1 MLGFK
6 KGKGEFMTKQAENN
20 KITAL
25 YCRLSQDDGRDG
37 DSNSIVN
44 QREILTQYCR
54 SNGFHN
60 TQFFVDDGVS
70 GTTFDRPDFQRMQRM
85 IENGEIGTVI
95 VKDLS
100 RFGRNYLDV
109 GKYVEIKYPSLGV
122 RFIAIQENVDTLK
135 NVGTEMMPFNNIFNE
150 WYAAQTSKKIRAVW
164 KAKAEKGERISA
176 TVPYGY
182 KKSEDDPKQWV
193 IDEEPAKIVRYIF
206 QLCIEG
212 LGPTQIAHR
221 VEDKKNLCPT
231 AYFLSV
237 GRKTPNPLPKR
248 GEYAWDTATVKHIL
262 SNRQYTGCTVN
273 FKTTLV
279 SYKVHK
285 TVHNP
290 EEEWQIIP
298 NTQEAI
304 IDEDTFNRVQ
314 ELRDGRRR
322 NTATGRESLFSGL
335 LYCADCA
342 SKLYFCAAKSIKENQ
357 EFHRCSAY
365 KEKRGTCS
373 IHYIREVVLR
383 ETMLDLVKRVALF
396 IQQYE
401 AVFLYMYAKKH
412 NITKETNVR
421 NMKAAIEKDKR
432 RIAEIDTMIE
442 RLYEDNV
449 LGKIPDDRF
458 SKMMGKYEAEQ
469 KALIE
474 AVAKAEHSLKVFEQD
489 KVDLRIFL
497 ETIRKCTDINELT
510 PEIVNRLIK
519 RIEVHK
525 SAKVDGRKR
534 VKLDVYFTAAGL
546 IDIPDENE
554 LREMMEEIRKS
565 A

>member
-1 MLGFK
+1 M
-6 KGKGEFMTKQAENN
+6 
-20 KITAL
+20 
-25 YCRLSQDDGRDG
+25 
-37 DSNSIVN
+37 
-44 QREILTQYCR
+44 
-54 SNGFHN
+54 
-60 TQFFVDDGVS
+60 
-70 GTTFDRPDFQRMQRM
+70 
-85 IENGEIGTVI
+85 
-95 VKDLS
+95 
-100 RFGRNYLDV
+100 
-109 GKYVEIKYPSLGV
+109 

-164 KAKAEKGERISA
+164 KAKAEKGERVSS

-182 KKSEDDPKQWV
+182 KKSEDDPKQWIV
-193 IDEEPAKIVRYIF
+193 DEPAARVVRRIF
-206 QLCIEG
+206 ALCIEG

-221 VEDKKNLCPT
+221 LEDEMVICPT
-231 AYFLSV
+231 TYYMSI
-237 GRKTPNPLPKR
+237 GQKTSKPMPKR
-248 GEYAWDTATVKHIL
+248 GEYAWETSTIKHIL
-262 SNRQYTGCTVN
+262 ANRQYTGCTVN

-335 LYCADCA
+335 LYCADCG

-373 IHYIREVVLR
+373 IHYIREVVAK
-383 ETMLDLVKRVALF
+383 EIVQELVWRVAMF

-401 AVFLYMYAKKH
+401 AVFLYMYSKKH
-412 NITKETNVR
+412 NLTKAADVR
-421 NMKAAIEKDKR
+421 NMKAEIERNKR
-432 RIAEIDTMIE
+432 RNSEIDTMIE
-442 RLYEDNV
+442 GLYEANV
-449 LGKIPDDRF
+449 LGKITDERF
-458 SKMMGKYEAEQ
+458 SKMMGKYEAQQ
-469 KALIE
+469 KTLIE
-474 AVAKAEHSLKVFEQD
+474 ETAKLERALEQAEQD
-489 KVDLRIFL
+489 KVDLRVFL
-497 ETIRKCTDINELT
+497 ETIRKCTDIKELT
-510 PEIVNRLIK
+510 PALVNRLIQ

-525 SAKVDGRKR
+525 SEKVDGRKR
-534 VKLDVYFTAAGL
+534 VKLDIYFTAVGL

-554 LREMMEEIRKS
+554 IREMIEEIQKS

>member
-1 MLGFK
+1 MI
-6 KGKGEFMTKQAENN
+6 KQAEN

-25 YCRLSQDDGRDG
+25 YCRLSQDDGREG
-37 DSNSIVN
+37 ESNSISN
-44 QREILTQYCR
+44 QKEILAQFAR
-54 SNGFHN
+54 ANGFHN
-60 TQFFVDDGVS
+60 TMFFVDDGIS

-109 GKYVEIKYPSLGV
+109 GEYLEIKYPTLGV

-135 NVGTEMMPFNNIFNE
+135 NTGTEMMPFNNIFNE

-164 KAKAEKGERISA
+164 KSKAEKGERISQ
-176 TVPYGY
+176 TVPHGY
-182 KKSEDDPKQWV
+182 KKSEDNPKQWI
-193 IDEEPAKIVRYIF
+193 IDEPAAKVVRYIF

-221 VEDKKNLCPT
+221 LEDERILCPT
-231 AYFLSV
+231 AYAMAN

-248 GEYAWDTATVKHIL
+248 GEYAWDGATVKHIL
-262 SNRQYTGCTVN
+262 ANRQYTGCTVN

-314 ELRDGRRR
+314 ELREGRRR

-335 LYCADCA
+335 LYCADCK
-342 SKLYFCAAKSIKENQ
+342 SKLYFCAAKSIKPHQ

-365 KEKRGTCS
+365 KESRGTCS
-373 IHYIREVVLR
+373 IHFIREVVLR
-383 ETMLDLVKRVALF
+383 EMMLELVKRVALF

-432 RIAEIDTMIE
+432 RISEIDMMIE

-474 AVAKAEHSLKVFEQD
+474 AVAKAEQALQTFEQD

-497 ETIRKCTDINELT
+497 ETIRKCTDIDELT
-510 PEIVNRLIK
+510 PEIINRLIR
-519 RIEVHK
+519 RIEVHN
-525 SAKVDGRKR
+525 SEKVNGRKS
-534 VKLDVYFTAAGL
+534 VKIDVYFTAVGL
-546 IDIPDENE
+546 IDLPDETE
-554 LREMMEEIRKS
+554 LLKTMEEIRKS